1 MGDIMP
7 PKPKY
12 KKEEIVAAAYR
23 LMKEKGIDGVVAREV
38 GKCLGTT
45 TAPIF
50 TYFNGMDELKAEVYH
65 MASTNCYEY
74 LKESAEYFPAF
85 KEFGMRWIRFA
96 KENPRVYELLFLTGN
111 EKMQVMGFINEDFE
125 DLIKVMRGELER
137 TFDIPGDEADRLI
150 KDMCMYAQGIAA
162 ICVNGIGDFTEE
174 EISESISRICLS
186 RVLGYQFMNGAVEE
200 EKMRGMMSHMKAL
213 PHKKQEN

>member
-1 MGDIMP
+1 MP

-12 KKEEIVAAAYR
+12 KKEEIVAAAYQ
-23 LMKEKGIDGVVAREV
+23 LMCERGIEGVVAREV

-50 TYFNGMDELKAEVYH
+50 TYFNGMDELKAEVYR
-65 MASTNCYEY
+65 MASKECNDY
-74 LKESAEYFPAF
+74 LRESANYVPAF

-111 EKMQVMGFINEDFE
+111 EKMQVLGFINEDFRG
-125 DLIKVMRGELER
+125 LIESMEVEVEKVFHISAKNAAELV
-137 TFDIPGDEADRLI
+137 
-150 KDMCMYAQGIAA
+150 KDMCVYAQGIAS
-162 ICVNGIGDFTEE
+162 ICVSGTGIFSEE

-186 RVLGYQFMNGAVEE
+186 RVVGCQFMEDGIDEQRMKVMMANLRAVPQRKSEI
-200 EKMRGMMSHMKAL
+200 
-213 PHKKQEN
+213 

>member
-1 MGDIMP
+1 MP

-12 KKEEIVAAAYR
+12 KKEEIVAAAYQLLR
-23 LMKEKGIDGVVAREV
+23 ARGIEGVVAREV

-65 MASTNCYEY
+65 MASRECYEY
-74 LKESAEYFPAF
+74 LKESVNYFPAF

-111 EKMQVMGFINEDFE
+111 EKMQVLGFINEDFR
-125 DLIKVMRGELER
+125 DLIDTMEVEVKN
-137 TFDIPGDEADRLI
+137 TFHIPDTEAKQLI
-150 KDMCMYAQGIAA
+150 KDMCVYAQGIAS
-162 ICVNGIGDFTEE
+162 ICVSGTGQFSEE
-174 EISESISRICLS
+174 EISESVSRICLS
-186 RVLGYQFMNGAVEE
+186 RVVGCQFMDGAIEE
-200 EKMRGMMSHMKAL
+200 ERMRNMMFHLRTMPQKN
-213 PHKKQEN
+213 KNR

>member
-1 MGDIMP
+1 MP

-12 KKEEIVAAAYR
+12 KKEEIVAAAYE
-23 LMKEKGIDGVVAREV
+23 LMSERGLQGVVAREV
-38 GKCLGTT
+38 GKRLGTT

-65 MASTNCYEY
+65 MASTNCCEY
-74 LKESAEYFPAF
+74 LRESVDYFPAF

-111 EKMQVMGFINEDFE
+111 EKMQVFGFINEDFR
-125 DLIKVMRGELER
+125 DLIEVMEGEVR
-137 TFDIPGDEADRLI
+137 NTFDISASEANQLI
-150 KDMCMYAQGIAA
+150 KDMCVYAQGIAA
-162 ICVNGIGDFTEE
+162 ICVSGTGDFSEE

-186 RVLGYQFMNGAVEE
+186 RVVGYQFMNGNIDNER
-200 EKMRGMMSHMKAL
+200 MRSMMSHLKTV
-213 PHKKQEN
+213 PRKKSEKNF